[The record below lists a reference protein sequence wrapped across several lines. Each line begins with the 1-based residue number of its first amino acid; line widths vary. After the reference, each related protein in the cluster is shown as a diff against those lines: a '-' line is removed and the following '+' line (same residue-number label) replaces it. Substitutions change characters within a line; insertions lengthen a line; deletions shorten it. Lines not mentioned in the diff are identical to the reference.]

1 MSKARELSQRAGV
14 DGALSNR
21 NLIINGAMQV
31 AQRGTSASGITSST
45 YTTVDRFKTNGN
57 NGTWTVSQ
65 DTDAPDGFSN
75 SFKMLLTATE
85 ALISN
90 SYMAVEQK
98 IEGQNLQQLAY
109 GTSAAKTVTVSF
121 WVKSNITG
129 TYCLNLYQDD
139 GTKNY
144 PQTYTIDSAGTWEYK
159 TISYVGDTATSLDN
173 DNTSSLRTMF
183 FLVAGSDF
191 NSGSAGSRVSYTN
204 ATFAAGQSAQVGA
217 TINDYFQITGVQ
229 LEVGDTATPFEH
241 RSYGQELALCQRY
254 FNNIVE
260 YGGSSVTG
268 FVSAAAYSS
277 GINYGPYT
285 FPVEMRTSPT
295 LSYSSLSH
303 FRSRFSN
310 NQTPTDIS
318 YHGTASKKQT
328 TLQFSA
334 TSTAGQAGWFEAIN
348 SNAYLYLDAEL

>member
-204 ATFAAGQSAQVGA
+204 ATLAAGQSAQVGA

-241 RSYGQELALCQRY
+241 RSFGQELALCRRY
-254 FNNIVE
+254 YRQSDNHAMFFGCSVGSNSYIYSPILTNVNKHMRAIPTVSSTDLSGGNWASQTLHGVGYANDMV
-260 YGGSSVTG
+260 YGYVKTA
-268 FVSAAAYSS
+268 VQL
-277 GINYGPYT
+277 NDCYGYA
-285 FPVEMRTSPT
+285 VVKMDS
-295 LSYSSLSH
+295 
-303 FRSRFSN
+303 
-310 NQTPTDIS
+310 
-318 YHGTASKKQT
+318 
-328 TLQFSA
+328 
-334 TSTAGQAGWFEAIN
+334 
-348 SNAYLYLDAEL
+348 EL